1 MPSLGLKRQDLQRH
15 NRKTVTFTGAAGL
28 GAAGTV
34 ALFTVTGKVLVN
46 AIIPHCSTLLT
57 ATGAAT
63 VALGVTNATTLF
75 IAATTA
81 TDIDADEFWVDT
93 APDISGVAIP
103 AALKDIAVSQN
114 IFLTIAAADV
124 STGTMTFDIYW
135 QPISDGASVAVA

>member
-46 AIIPHCSTLLT
+46 AIVAHCSTLLQT
-57 ATGAAT
+57 TGAAT
-63 VALGVTNATTLF
+63 VALGVTNATSLF

-93 APDISGVAIP
+93 VPDISGVAIP
-103 AALKDIAVSQN
+103 AAMQNVAISQN
-114 IFLTIAAADV
+114 IFLTVATADINAGV
-124 STGTMTFDIYW
+124 VTFDIWW
-135 QPISDGASVAVA
+135 QPISDGAMVA